1 MTAFERRPVLRRGT
15 TAEELASVLREMIMG
30 GSLGPGAQLREET
43 LSAQF
48 EVSRRTVKE
57 ALGILA
63 HERIVRHYRHKGT
76 RVVQFTAADI
86 HDLYRVRKTLEGAA
100 ARAADHISAIQL
112 RRLELAFE
120 NLKSAIA
127 GGEPTEVVARDLEF
141 HQTII
146 GSIESDRIDAF
157 FADVEVEMRYALSI
171 LESTSNESVDRP
183 DELLAEHE
191 AILEAFQ
198 RGDVESAS
206 DLVYAHA
213 HTYETLLAE
222 AVLDPES

>member
-1 MTAFERRPVLRRGT
+1 MTAFERRPVLSRGT
-15 TAEELASVLREMIMG
+15 TAEELASVLREMIMR
-30 GSLGPGAQLREET
+30 GSLTPGAQLREET

-100 ARAADHISAIQL
+100 ARAADRISTIQL

-127 GGEPTEVVARDLEF
+127 DGEPTDVVARDLEF

-146 GSIESDRIDAF
+146 GFVESDRINEF

-171 LESTSNESVDRP
+171 LESTSKESIDRP

-191 AILEAFQ
+191 AILDAFQ
-198 RGDVESAS
+198 RRDVTSAS
-206 DLVYAHA
+206 HLVYVHA

-222 AVLDPES
+222 AILGPEP